1 MSTNQTIRL
10 YEITYLKSGAS
21 PQAISTKNPS
31 AAKAQGSRII
41 SATDAARSF
50 SELLDRV
57 SYRGETFIIE
67 RGGELV
73 CEISHVRPLHF
84 TGTDVPALLHS
95 LPKPDPGYW
104 RESKRVTTQ
113 DLTLPQSPWEH

>member
-1 MSTNQTIRL
+1 MS
-10 YEITYLKSGAS
+10 S
-21 PQAISTKNPS
+21 PVSKVAHPRKRSPRKKPS
-31 AAKAQGSRII
+31 RARGQGNRII

-84 TGTDVPALLHS
+84 TGTDVLALLHS

-104 RESKRVTTQ
+104 REIKKVTKQ
-113 DLTLPQSPWEH
+113 DSTVPASPWER